1 MRDCARKYHQSG
13 EKRKHGK
20 SSFTKIMIPKKKK
33 NKAFAEAAVKEASGI
48 EGNLNHESSHETIW
62 PNYEPEAETQHW
74 SPCTIEFC
82 TEFWISIMV
91 VLLFFVLL
99 QLVFLS
105 VMGEFRRTSNETISG
120 DVNINATNFLNATSG
135 VENDELDERKI
146 RTTQI

>member
-1 MRDCARKYHQSG
+1 
-13 EKRKHGK
+13 
-20 SSFTKIMIPKKKK
+20 MIPRKKK

-82 TEFWISIMV
+82 TEFWISILV
-91 VLLFFVLL
+91 VLLLCNVFFMVYC
-99 QLVFLS
+99 
-105 VMGEFRRTSNETISG
+105 MGEFRRTSNETISG
-120 DVNINATNFLNATSG
+120 DVNINATNFLNATSS

-146 RTTQI
+146 RTSQI